1 MSRWRGEALD
11 VRGYI
16 YRLFQAMDSHGHECN
31 PHLEFRGITPS
42 MDVLFKGYEEK
53 GARLARARIRT
64 SVSKGYVASTKV
76 RAVA

>member
-1 MSRWRGEALD
+1 MGHWRGEALD

-42 MDVLFKGYEEK
+42 MDVLFKGYEVRE
-53 GARLARARIRT
+53 GAGWLEHVLGHR
-64 SVSKGYVASTKV
+64 
-76 RAVA
+76 